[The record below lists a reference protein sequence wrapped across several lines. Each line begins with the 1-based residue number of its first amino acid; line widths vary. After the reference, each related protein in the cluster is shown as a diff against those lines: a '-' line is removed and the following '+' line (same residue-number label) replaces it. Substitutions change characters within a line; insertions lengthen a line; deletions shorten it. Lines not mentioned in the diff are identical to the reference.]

1 MEFYGVPVL
10 YIPYFSQPDP
20 SVKRQSGFLT
30 PTLMSSTELGQQAE
44 IPYYWAISPDKDVT
58 LIPRFTTKEGTVY
71 QGEYRQRFEDGRIQ
85 MFGTATWPRTQQ
97 AGTPADDDFR
107 GSPTIGELHR
117 TLYHTGSLVDM
128 PNHAT
133 ASRLAMVKS
142 HTSTPYGQLSYSR
155 SPYGF

>member
-1 MEFYGVPVL
+1 
-10 YIPYFSQPDP
+10 
-20 SVKRQSGFLT
+20 
-30 PTLMSSTELGQQAE
+30 MSSTDLGQQAE

-107 GSPTIGELHR
+107 GSLFGNGNFDIDENWSWGFRSEL
-117 TLYHTGSLVDM
+117 TSQ
-128 PNHAT
+128 P
-133 ASRLAMVKS
+133 SR
-142 HTSTPYGQLSYSR
+142 
-155 SPYGF
+155 